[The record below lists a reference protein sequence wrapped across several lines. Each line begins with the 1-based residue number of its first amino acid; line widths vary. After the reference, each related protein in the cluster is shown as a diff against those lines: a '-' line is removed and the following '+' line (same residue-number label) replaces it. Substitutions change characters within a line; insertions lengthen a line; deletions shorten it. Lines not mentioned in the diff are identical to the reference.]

1 MLRYFVSGIYISFI
15 SNTTRTIFLVTS
27 TSSMAWISLNSLVSW
42 QSPFS
47 LLTFRSPLVVLQAA
61 KMKQKIR
68 SEEIEIEVVERRKLI
83 DVEEPEILRKD
94 KELISTVR
102 APAAAESVKVETL
115 VQGRRVRK
123 VLQAQAE
130 AEKIKVSRR
139 WCLYAQPFAS
149 TYGHPDIYFCRSV
162 CLSVCLSANLSVCLS
177 LKTHGSMI
185 WLGSFRP
192 VAALLSCLSSC
203 LSICLFVYIALK

>member
-1 MLRYFVSGIYISFI
+1 MCFCYLTPVLRYFVSGIYISFI

-47 LLTFRSPLVVLQAA
+47 LLTFRSPSFVLQAA

-83 DVEEPEILRKD
+83 DVEEQEILRKD

-102 APAAAESVKVETL
+102 APAARSRSRSKLLCKVA
-115 VQGRRVRK
+115 VRRRCSRLRPRPRK
-123 VLQAQAE
+123 L
-130 AEKIKVSRR
+130 R
-139 WCLYAQPFAS
+139 
-149 TYGHPDIYFCRSV
+149 
-162 CLSVCLSANLSVCLS
+162 
-177 LKTHGSMI
+177 
-185 WLGSFRP
+185 
-192 VAALLSCLSSC
+192 
-203 LSICLFVYIALK
+203 